1 MARGSGIATRA
12 LFKHAAK
19 HARLERYLEAGE
31 RRALTRSS
39 NAARDGKART
49 IRSNYNL
56 SGRYGVNKIKRTFK
70 TRIIVGRKRRQL
82 DAIEKATSSA
92 GIPLKDYGAKEHAGR
107 GVVFS
112 IRRGKRTRL
121 LQGFLV
127 KSIGAHAFTRKGKSR
142 LPLKKRFGPGL
153 STLADQSDVRD
164 ASTRRFQ
171 ARIDEELRKE
181 ETRARR
187 RAKL

>member
-1 MARGSGIATRA
+1 MSRSGIATQA
-12 LFKHAAK
+12 LFKHAGK
-19 HARLERYLEAGE
+19 YARLERYLEQGK
-31 RRALTRSS
+31 RRALKRSS

-56 SGRYGVNKIKRTFK
+56 TGKHGLNKIKRTIK

-82 DAIEKATSSA
+82 DAIEKATSST

-112 IRRGKRTRL
+112 IRRGKRSRL

-127 KSIGAHAFTRKGKSR
+127 KSIGGHAFTRKGTSR
-142 LPLKKRFGPGL
+142 LPIRKRFGPGL
-153 STLADQSDVRD
+153 STLADQRDVRE
-164 ASTRRFQ
+164 AGSQRFQ
-171 ARIDEELRKE
+171 DRIDEELRKE